1 MNEFDT
7 ILHRIQIHLRL
18 AEQAHHIAEFDSHIQ
33 YVQDLQKRLRRLRM
47 QQAGF
52 FQRLWL
58 MVTA

>member
-7 ILHRIQIHLRL
+7 LLHRIQIHLRL
-18 AEQAHHIAEFDSHIQ
+18 AEQAHHLAEFDSHIK
-33 YVQDLQKRLRRLRM
+33 YVQELQHRLRILRR

-52 FQRLWL
+52 FKRLWL